1 MSYKVIHIGDGAFE
15 AILNNGEVKEVG
27 PNIIGMIRYTYF
39 EDFKLPP
46 INWEVT
52 QKKLLEDYHPKV
64 MEDILNGKIQYGK
77 HKLDQ
82 TDWIEKIKK

>member
-1 MSYKVIHIGDGAFE
+1 MSYKVIHIGDGIFQAM
-15 AILNNGEVKEVG
+15 LDTGELKEVG

-39 EDFKLPP
+39 EDFELPP

-64 MEDILNGKIQYGK
+64 MKDIIDGKIQYGK
-77 HKLDQ
+77 HEFDQ
-82 TDWIEKIKK
+82 TDWIQKI